1 MKQALCGAD
10 TPVRE
15 MSEATT
21 SRGQANGV
29 VSTLFRCFEMFVAI
43 LQEIF
48 DESAYERFLIR
59 TQLKSSRSA
68 YKLFQQENEQSKSR
82 KPRCC

>member
-1 MKQALCGAD
+1 MRNNANKNAHALPSNLPKQSGMRSAVSQVAS
-10 TPVRE
+10 VMR
-15 MSEATT
+15 AT
-21 SRGQANGV
+21 
-29 VSTLFRCFEMFVAI
+29 

-48 DESAYERFLIR
+48 DESAYKRFLLR

>member
-1 MKQALCGAD
+1 MRNNANKNAQVLSSNLPMRAGLLSAVARAGS
-10 TPVRE
+10 VMR
-15 MSEATT
+15 AT
-21 SRGQANGV
+21 
-29 VSTLFRCFEMFVAI
+29 

-48 DESAYERFLIR
+48 DESAYKRFLLR